1 MPQPTLHLKMN
12 SLIVVLTSI
21 LYLMFLFGIA
31 YWAEKRS
38 EKGKSFTRNPYVYSL
53 SLAIYCTAW
62 TFYGSVGRAA
72 NHGIDFLIVYIGP
85 TLIMPLWWLITRKI
99 IRITKT
105 HRITSIADFIS
116 ARYGKNISL
125 GVLVTLVCLV
135 GTMPYISIQLKA
147 ISSSFFILTGS
158 PHSDKLFLSD
168 VTFYIAIGLGIF
180 TIIFGTRKLDSLER
194 HEGLVS
200 AIAVESLIKIIAFS
214 AIGIFITYYLFNG
227 FEDIFS
233 KAYAIPSLRA
243 KFTIPETNG
252 YATWFWYTLA
262 ATSALLFLPRQF
274 QVSIVENIDEN
285 HLKKALWLFPL
296 YLLIINIFVLP
307 IAFGGNLLFPKGNVN
322 PDNFVLAIPMYFNAN
337 TLALITYLGGFSAA
351 TSMIIVETI
360 ALSIMVSNSIL
371 IPLFLAYPKAMRST
385 SSTNL
390 STFVNRSRRVTII
403 ILLLLAYVYARVVAE
418 HFSLVTIGM
427 ISFSAVTQFTPAII
441 GGIYWR
447 EGTKQGALL
456 GIIVGTIVWFYTL
469 VFPLMVEAG
478 LYSNSILQ
486 SGLGGITWL
495 NPYQLFGLKG
505 MDTVAH
511 GIFWS
516 LFFNTFCYLIGSA
529 LSKPSTIELNQAVL
543 FVGVVKQDNFSESAS
558 IWRGT
563 AYMKDI
569 KVLLNNF
576 FTEKRTNRVLM
587 LFAQRHGINLNEHKA
602 DPRLVAYAEKVLA
615 GIVGSASA
623 RIMISSISVEENL
636 SMDEVLNILRTS
648 QALVITN
655 KELKTKSLE
664 LERATNELK
673 NANEILQKADTLKD
687 DFLSTVA
694 HEIRTPLTSI
704 RALSEIVHDNPSM
717 DEEEREHFLGTVI
730 KESDRLSRLINQ
742 VLDLEKYQSGKQP
755 VSFTPI
761 DIQDVIKDSIEAIF
775 QQAKEKNILITFLPN
790 RFTPKI
796 TGDYDKLI
804 QVIVNLLSNA
814 IKYCAND
821 TGHIQISI
829 HHDDDFVYTAVQDNG
844 AGIDRAFQRLIF
856 DKFYQA
862 EDQTIKKPKGSGLG
876 LAISKKIIELHQ
888 GNIWV
893 DSEIG
898 KGSTFTFKIPINT
911 HVSSEDL

>member
-1 MPQPTLHLKMN
+1 MN
-12 SLIVVLTSI
+12 SITVLLCSV
-21 LYLMFLFGIA
+21 LYLIFLFGVA

-38 EKGKSFTRNPYVYSL
+38 ASGNSFIRNPYIYAL

-72 NHGIDFLIVYIGP
+72 NHGIDFLIIYIGP

-116 ARYGKNISL
+116 ARYGKNLSL
-125 GVLVTLVCLV
+125 GVIVTLVCLI
-135 GTMPYISIQLKA
+135 GTMPYIAIQLKA
-147 ISSSFFILTGS
+147 ISSSFFIVTGS
-158 PHSDKLFLSD
+158 SHSDKLFLND
-168 VTFYIAIGLGIF
+168 VSFYIAIGLGIF

-200 AIAVESLIKIIAFS
+200 AIAIESILKIIAFL
-214 AIGIFITYYLFNG
+214 AVGIFVTYGLFDG

-233 KAYAIPSLRA
+233 RASAVPSLRA
-243 KFTIPETNG
+243 KFTIPESNG
-252 YATWFWYTLA
+252 YATWFWYSFA
-262 ATSALLFLPRQF
+262 AISAFLFLPRQF

-285 HLKKALWLFPL
+285 HLKKAIWLLPL

-307 IAFGGNLLFPKGNVN
+307 IAFGGNLLFPRGNIN
-322 PDNFVLAIPMYFNAN
+322 PDNFVLAIPIHFNAN
-337 TLALITYLGGFSAA
+337 TIALITYLGGFSAA

-371 IPLFLAYPKAMRST
+371 IPLFLAYPKTLR
-385 SSTNL
+385 STNL
-390 STFVNRSRRVTII
+390 STFVNRSRRISIII
-403 ILLLLAYVYARVVAE
+403 ILLLAYLYARVIAE

-427 ISFSAVTQFTPAII
+427 LSFSAVAQFTPAII

-447 EGTKQGALL
+447 EGTKQGAVL
-456 GIIVGTIVWFYTL
+456 GIVLGTLVWFYTL
-469 VFPLMVEAG
+469 VFPMLIEAG
-478 LYSNSILQ
+478 LFPQTILQ
-486 SGLGGITWL
+486 NGPFGISWL
-495 NPYQLFGLKG
+495 KSYQLFGLKG
-505 MDTVAH
+505 MDSLAH

-516 LFFNTFCYLIGSA
+516 LFFNTFSYLIGSA
-529 LSKPSTIELNQAVL
+529 LSKASTIELNQAVL
-543 FVGVVKQDNFSESAS
+543 FVGVVKQDNFSESAT

-563 AYMKDI
+563 AYLKDI
-569 KVLLNNF
+569 KTLLNNF
-576 FTEKRTNRVLM
+576 FSERRTNKILS
-587 LFAQRHGINLNEHKA
+587 LFAQRHDLNLNDPKA
-602 DPRLVAYAEKVLA
+602 DPKLVAYSEKVLA
-615 GIVGSASA
+615 GIVGSAAA

-673 NANEILQKADTLKD
+673 NANDILQKADTLKD

-704 RALSEIVHDNPSM
+704 RALSEIVHDNPEM
-717 DEEEREHFLGTVI
+717 ELEEREHFLGTVI
-730 KESDRLSRLINQ
+730 KESVRLSRLINQ
-742 VLDLEKYQSGKQP
+742 VLDLEKYQSGKQ
-755 VSFTPI
+755 TIQLNQI
-761 DIQDVIKDSIEAIF
+761 DIQDVIKESIESIF
-775 QQAKEKNILITFLPN
+775 QQAKEKNILISFIPN

-796 TGDYDKLI
+796 AGEHDKLI
-804 QVIVNLLSNA
+804 QVMVNLVSNA

-821 TGHIQISI
+821 TGHIQISVQ
-829 HHDDDFVYTAVQDNG
+829 HDNDFVYTSVQDNG
-844 AGIDRAFQRLIF
+844 TGIDKAFQRLIF

-893 DSEIG
+893 ESELG
-898 KGSTFTFKIPINT
+898 KGSTFTFKIPVSNYS
-911 HVSSEDL
+911 SSEEL